1 MANNTY
7 FCNEQVA
14 FGKRSGSVREVK
26 SSHPTRSFALSLKKT
41 IAKMKKILV
50 YTLFA
55 AMLLS
60 MSAAANASEP
70 EALLQEQIDADKISI
85 SVNQSTL
92 CVNGASGLVLE
103 VVSLTGR
110 PVASVKIESPSQR
123 VELNLPKGCYILKIG
138 KVVRKVSIR

>member
-1 MANNTY
+1 MSKA
-7 FCNEQVA
+7 FSPSGCIVVA
-14 FGKRSGSVREVK
+14 
-26 SSHPTRSFALSLKKT
+26 KT
-41 IAKMKKILV
+41 VDKMKKFLI

-55 AMLLS
+55 AMLLPVS
-60 MSAAANASEP
+60 VAASASEP

-85 SVNQSTL
+85 SVNQSML

-110 PVASVKIESPSQR
+110 PVASIKIESPSQR

>member
-1 MANNTY
+1 MSKA
-7 FCNEQVA
+7 FSPLGCIVVA
-14 FGKRSGSVREVK
+14 
-26 SSHPTRSFALSLKKT
+26 KT
-41 IAKMKKILV
+41 VDKMKKFLI

-55 AMLLS
+55 AMLLPVS
-60 MSAAANASEP
+60 VAANASEP

-92 CVNGASGLVLE
+92 YVNGASGLVLE

-110 PVASVKIESPSQR
+110 PVASIKIESPSQR